1 MYFKDASK
9 KKEKKK
15 EHNVQFPPWVFI
27 YICDFF
33 LFVICDWMKKKDQT
47 FKQFSSHNPVINITL
62 VCVS

>member
-33 LFVICDWMKKKDQT
+33 LFVICDWMKKKIKLRLKLLNN
-47 FKQFSSHNPVINITL
+47 FHLIIL
-62 VCVS
+62 